1 MDGLLSRFSLKI
13 QIGLIGAV
21 GAAALLL
28 LAGFQSVERA
38 RENSFW
44 SVGQSASDL
53 NDRIVA
59 LRLSLLDARRSEK
72 DFLLRSDEKYVARNV
87 ETVALADSLLLAAI
101 GHPGADAIAG
111 HLGKVRTELAFYG
124 NAFSAVAATRIR
136 IGLKETDG
144 LMGSLRSSVREVEAM
159 LKDRSQPQLIIDM
172 LMMRR
177 HEKDF
182 LARVEAKYVDDMKKR
197 HGEFTAALAAS
208 TLPGKV
214 AAEITEKMAAYQRDF
229 LAVAE
234 ATLGLAGQLKELS
247 DAYARIEPVL
257 AEATEIQETARAAA
271 VARSEEV
278 ARDAERLGWI
288 ALAGIVTTMVLLSF
302 MISRGI
308 TGPLLGLGTIMRR
321 LADGDLDTAVPG
333 AERRDEVGQMARTV
347 EVFRANGLEMRRL
360 SAERQAAEAR
370 GAEERRAALL
380 QVADGFEAQVK
391 GIVEAVAAA
400 AVQVESAAQTVASS
414 SEQTRQQS
422 SAASS
427 ASEEASRNVNMI
439 AGASEELSSSIQ
451 EIGRQVA
458 LSGEITAAAVR
469 EADEA
474 NRTVEGLSNSVQS
487 IGDVVQLINDI
498 ASQTNLLA
506 LNATIEAARAG
517 EAGKGFAIVASEVKN
532 LAAQTARAT
541 EEIQAKVSEVQGSAG
556 FAVSGIRGIGTTVV
570 RINEISTTV
579 ASAVEEQSAATNE
592 IAGNVQQAAIGTQ
605 EVSRNVAGMM
615 TAATEAGTASGQLL
629 DAARGLARDT
639 DRMRREVG
647 AFLDRVRAG

>member
-1 MDGLLSRFSLKI
+1 MLSRFSLKI

-21 GAAALLL
+21 GAVALVL
-28 LAGFQSVERA
+28 LAGFQAYERT
-38 RENSFW
+38 RENSFA
-44 SVGQSASDL
+44 SQAQSASTL

-59 LRLSLLDARRSEK
+59 LQLALLDARRAEK
-72 DFLLRSDEKYVARNV
+72 DFLLRSEEKYATRNAATVARAN
-87 ETVALADSLLLAAI
+87 SLI
-101 GHPGADAIAG
+101 ADAIAHPASG
-111 HLGKVRTELAFYG
+111 EIAGRLDRIRAEMSSYS
-124 NAFSAVAATRIR
+124 NSFSAVAATRIR
-136 IGLKETDG
+136 IGLKETEG
-144 LMGSLRSSVREVEAM
+144 LLGSLRSSVRAVEST
-159 LKDRSQPQLIIDM
+159 LKDRDQPRLTIAM

-182 LARVEAKYVDDMKKR
+182 LARIDSKYVEEMKTR
-197 HGEFTAALAAS
+197 QAEFTAELATS
-208 TLPGKV
+208 TLPGDV
-214 AAEITEKMAAYQRDF
+214 AAEITGKMAAYQRDF
-229 LAVAE
+229 LALAE
-234 ATLGLAGQLKELS
+234 ATLGLGDQLKELS
-247 DAYARIEPVL
+247 EAYARMEPIL
-257 AEATEIQETARAAA
+257 AEASAIQETARAEALA
-271 VARSEEV
+271 GSEKVGRE
-278 ARDAERLGWI
+278 AERLGWI
-288 ALAGIVTTMVLLSF
+288 ALAGIVTAMLVLSF
-302 MISRGI
+302 MISRGV
-308 TGPLLGLGTIMRR
+308 TAPLLALGDVMRR
-321 LADGDLDTAVPG
+321 QAEGDLDAAVPG
-333 AERRDEVGQMARTV
+333 MDRRDEVGEMARSV

-360 SAERQAAEAR
+360 AAERRQAEAR
-370 GAEERRAALL
+370 AAEERRAALL
-380 QVADGFEAQVK
+380 QVADGFESQVK

-400 AVQVESAAQTVASS
+400 AMQVESAAQTVASS

-422 SAASS
+422 TAISG

-469 EADEA
+469 EADDA

-541 EEIQAKVSEVQGSAG
+541 EEIQAKVSEIQGSAG
-556 FAVSGIRGIGTTVV
+556 FAVSGIRGIGATVV

-579 ASAVEEQSAATNE
+579 ASAVEEQSAATSE
-592 IAGNVQQAAIGTQ
+592 IAGNVQQAAVGTH

-615 TAATEAGTASGQLL
+615 TAATEAGSASGKLL

>member
-1 MDGLLSRFSLKI
+1 MNEVLSRFSLRI
-13 QIGLIGAV
+13 QIGLVGAV
-21 GAAALLL
+21 GAMALLL
-28 LAGFQSVERA
+28 LAGFQTYERT
-38 RENSFW
+38 REHAFASAA
-44 SVGQSASDL
+44 QSASSL
-53 NDRIVA
+53 NDSIVA
-59 LRLSLLDARRSEK
+59 LRLALLDARRAEK
-72 DFLLRSDEKYVARNV
+72 DFLLRSEEKYVARNT
-87 ETVALADSLLLAAI
+87 ETLAKAHLLI
-101 GHPGADAIAG
+101 NDAIAHPG
-111 HLGKVRTELAFYG
+111 SEAIAGRMDRVRTELSSYG
-124 NAFSAVAATRIR
+124 TAFSTVVATRTR

-144 LMGSLRSSVREVEAM
+144 LLGSLRSSVRAVENT
-159 LKDRSQPQLIIDM
+159 LKDRDQPRLTIAM

-182 LARVEAKYVDDMKKR
+182 LARVDSKYVDEMKMR
-197 HGEFTAALAAS
+197 YGEFTAELAKS
-208 TLPGKV
+208 TLPGDV
-214 AAEITEKMAAYQRDF
+214 AADIADKMAAYQRDF
-229 LAVAE
+229 LALAE
-234 ATLGLAGQLKELS
+234 ATLGLGGQLKELS
-247 DAYARIEPVL
+247 DAYARMEPIL
-257 AEATEIQETARAAA
+257 AEASGIQETSRAEAL
-271 VARSEEV
+271 ARSEEV
-278 ARDAERLGWI
+278 GRDAERLGWI
-288 ALAGIVTTMVLLSF
+288 ALAGIITAMLALSHL
-302 MISRGI
+302 ISRGI
-308 TGPLLGLGTIMRR
+308 TAPILRLVQVMRR
-321 LADGDLDTAVPG
+321 LVAGELDTAVPG
-333 AERRDEVGQMARTV
+333 AGRADEVGQMARSV

-360 SAERQAAEAR
+360 SAERQQAEAR
-370 GAEERRAALL
+370 AAEERKAALL

-422 SAASS
+422 TAIAS

-556 FAVSGIRGIGTTVV
+556 SAVSGIRGIGATVV

-605 EVSRNVAGMM
+605 EVSRNVSVMM
-615 TAATEAGTASGQLL
+615 SAATDAGSASGQLL

>member
-1 MDGLLSRFSLKI
+1 MLSRFSLKI

-21 GAAALLL
+21 GAAALVL
-28 LAGFQSVERA
+28 LAGFQTYERA
-38 RENSFW
+38 RENSFA
-44 SVGQSASDL
+44 SKAQSASTL

-59 LRLSLLDARRSEK
+59 LQLALLDARRAEK
-72 DFLLRSDEKYVARNV
+72 DFLLRSEEKYATRNAATVARANS
-87 ETVALADSLLLAAI
+87 LIADSIA
-101 GHPGADAIAG
+101 HPASGEIAG
-111 HLGKVRTELAFYG
+111 RLDRIRAELSSYG
-124 NAFSAVAATRIR
+124 NSFSTVAATRIR

-144 LMGSLRSSVREVEAM
+144 LLGSLRSSVRAVENT
-159 LKDRSQPQLIIDM
+159 LKDRDQPRLTIAM

-182 LARVEAKYVDDMKKR
+182 LARVDSKYVEEMKKR
-197 HGEFTAALAAS
+197 QAEFAAELATS
-208 TLPGKV
+208 TLPGDV

-229 LAVAE
+229 LALAE
-234 ATLGLAGQLKELS
+234 ATLGLGDQLKELS
-247 DAYARIEPVL
+247 EAYARMEPIL
-257 AEATEIQETARAAA
+257 TEASDIQERARAEALAG
-271 VARSEEV
+271 SEEV
-278 ARDAERLGWI
+278 GRDAERLGWI
-288 ALAGIVTTMVLLSF
+288 ALAGIVTAMLVLSL
-302 MISRGI
+302 MISRGV
-308 TGPLLGLGTIMRR
+308 TAPLLALGDVMQRQ
-321 LADGDLDTAVPG
+321 AKGDLDTPVPG
-333 AERRDEVGQMARTV
+333 MDRRDEVGEMARSV

-360 SAERQAAEAR
+360 AAERRQAEAR
-370 GAEERRAALL
+370 AAEERRAALL
-380 QVADGFEAQVK
+380 QVADGFESQVK

-400 AVQVESAAQTVASS
+400 AMQVESAAQTVASS

-422 SAASS
+422 TAISG

-469 EADEA
+469 EADDA

-556 FAVSGIRGIGTTVV
+556 SAVSGIRGIGATVV

-579 ASAVEEQSAATNE
+579 ASAVEEQSAATSE
-592 IAGNVQQAAIGTQ
+592 IAGNVQQAAVGTQ

-615 TAATEAGTASGQLL
+615 TAATEAGSASGQLL